1 MSNNSNRARQFFSA
15 MESLEERVLFDGMP
29 DGDLSFLLPGSEQP
43 VPAQVQL
50 NADADAD
57 STGPR
62 ELVLIDAAVEDPQ
75 TLLQSILES
84 TLTPHSRFG
93 FLTPIGMALL
103 RLPACCQKARSTMK
117 PFTSSHTVIKVKC
130 ISDQA
135 Y

>member
-50 NADADAD
+50 L
-57 STGPR
+57 S
-62 ELVLIDAAVEDPQ
+62 LI
-75 TLLQSILES
+75 
-84 TLTPHSRFG
+84 H
-93 FLTPIGMALL
+93 
-103 RLPACCQKARSTMK
+103 
-117 PFTSSHTVIKVKC
+117 
-130 ISDQA
+130 ISEPTRP